1 MTIKKYFILSVLF
14 FLLPSIFFLNPN
26 NLKQVFYS
34 EILIIFL
41 IPTLLMIGL
50 FLIDKL
56 LYFFLKKEF
65 FYLIIFYSSLL
76 YFSSFFY
83 AFVPKYIFYLQ
94 IFILLTVSIFISK
107 YSEFFFKTIII
118 FFIINLFYL
127 VLNMSKPGQTNVIS
141 YDNSYSGYKN
151 EDKIDNNIYYI
162 ILDGMNSIERMN
174 DNNISHSKQFENFK
188 KKLVENDYI
197 YLENSISSYN
207 TTYLSL
213 ASIFYNNY
221 PVNENSV
228 PYLSRDLFFPNFF
241 IKNHNNISLINFLKN
256 NNYNFSWIGNN
267 FRPDTL
273 APQHSLIKNKNFI
286 VENFYQNISLIFL
299 FFENSYIDG
308 ILRKII
314 NFKNK
319 NVKNIDNNDAI
330 LKLTNFINSKNFYK
344 SSKNYFFVHHIYPHT
359 PFILNKDC
367 TYKEQAEENF
377 KIGYFDNYL
386 CTLNKLN
393 DLIDLL
399 SKKDPNS
406 IVVLQAD
413 HGWELNK
420 KNSQDTKYF
429 FTKDRIEIFNAI
441 KLPEKYQKFATKKLD
456 NVNTSRLLN
465 SIILNIEPQLLE
477 KKTFFGYYEFQN
489 STNYGKV
496 TLYEN

>member
-1 MTIKKYFILSVLF
+1 
-14 FLLPSIFFLNPN
+14 
-26 NLKQVFYS
+26 
-34 EILIIFL
+34 
-41 IPTLLMIGL
+41 
-50 FLIDKL
+50 
-56 LYFFLKKEF
+56 
-65 FYLIIFYSSLL
+65 
-76 YFSSFFY
+76 
-83 AFVPKYIFYLQ
+83 
-94 IFILLTVSIFISK
+94 
-107 YSEFFFKTIII
+107 
-118 FFIINLFYL
+118 
-127 VLNMSKPGQTNVIS
+127 MSKPEQTNVIS
-141 YDNSYSGYKN
+141 YDNSYSSYKN

-174 DNNISHSKQFENFK
+174 DNNIRHSKQFENFK
-188 KKLVENDYI
+188 KKLMENDYI

-367 TYKEQAEENF
+367 TYKEQVDENF
-377 KIGYFDNYL
+377 KIGYLDNYL

-399 SKKDPNS
+399 YKKDPDS

-465 SIILNIEPQLLE
+465 SIILDIEPQLLE

>member
-1 MTIKKYFILSVLF
+1 
-14 FLLPSIFFLNPN
+14 
-26 NLKQVFYS
+26 
-34 EILIIFL
+34 
-41 IPTLLMIGL
+41 MIGL

-56 LYFFLKKEF
+56 LYFLFKKEF
-65 FYLIIFYSSLL
+65 FYLIIFYSSLF

-94 IFILLTVSIFISK
+94 IFILLTVLIFISK
-107 YSEFFFKTIII
+107 YSEIFFKTIII

-127 VLNMSKPGQTNVIS
+127 VLNMNKPEQTNVIS
-141 YDNSYSGYKN
+141 YDNSYSSYKN

-188 KKLVENDYI
+188 KNLIENDYI

-213 ASIFYNNY
+213 ASIFYNTY

-286 VENFYQNISLIFL
+286 VEYFYQNISLIFL

-314 NFKNK
+314 NFKTE

-344 SSKNYFFVHHIYPHT
+344 SSKTTFLFIIFIHILHL
-359 PFILNKDC
+359 F
-367 TYKEQAEENF
+367 
-377 KIGYFDNYL
+377 
-386 CTLNKLN
+386 
-393 DLIDLL
+393 
-399 SKKDPNS
+399 
-406 IVVLQAD
+406 
-413 HGWELNK
+413 
-420 KNSQDTKYF
+420 
-429 FTKDRIEIFNAI
+429 
-441 KLPEKYQKFATKKLD
+441 
-456 NVNTSRLLN
+456 
-465 SIILNIEPQLLE
+465 
-477 KKTFFGYYEFQN
+477 
-489 STNYGKV
+489 
-496 TLYEN
+496 

>member
-1 MTIKKYFILSVLF
+1 MNKSEQ
-14 FLLPSIFFLNPN
+14 PN
-26 NLKQVFYS
+26 
-34 EILIIFL
+34 I
-41 IPTLLMIGL
+41 
-50 FLIDKL
+50 
-56 LYFFLKKEF
+56 
-65 FYLIIFYSSLL
+65 
-76 YFSSFFY
+76 
-83 AFVPKYIFYLQ
+83 
-94 IFILLTVSIFISK
+94 
-107 YSEFFFKTIII
+107 
-118 FFIINLFYL
+118 
-127 VLNMSKPGQTNVIS
+127 IS
-141 YDNSYSGYKN
+141 YDNSYSNYKN
-151 EDKIDNNIYYI
+151 EDKINNNIYYI
-162 ILDGMNSIERMN
+162 ILDGMNSIERMTYEN
-174 DNNISHSKQFENFK
+174 VALSKQFENFK
-188 KKLVENDYI
+188 KNLIENDYI
-197 YLENSISSYN
+197 YLEDSISSYN

-228 PYLSRDLFFPNFF
+228 PYFSRDLFFPNFF

-267 FRPDTL
+267 FRPDSL

-286 VENFYQNISLIFL
+286 VGYFYQNISLIFL

-314 NFKNK
+314 NLRTKNI
-319 NVKNIDNNDAI
+319 KNIDNNDAI
-330 LKLTNFINSKNFYK
+330 LKLTNFINSKNFNK
-344 SSKNYFFVHHIYPHT
+344 NSKNYFFVHHIYPHT

-367 TYKEQAEENF
+367 TYKEQANENF

-386 CTLNKLN
+386 CTLNKIN

-429 FTKDRIEIFNAI
+429 FTKDRIEIFNAV
-441 KLPEKYQKFATKKLD
+441 KLPEKYKKFATKELD

-465 SIILNIEPQLLE
+465 SIILNVEPELLE
-477 KKTFFGYYEFQN
+477 KKTYFGYYEFQN

-496 TLYEN
+496 LLYED